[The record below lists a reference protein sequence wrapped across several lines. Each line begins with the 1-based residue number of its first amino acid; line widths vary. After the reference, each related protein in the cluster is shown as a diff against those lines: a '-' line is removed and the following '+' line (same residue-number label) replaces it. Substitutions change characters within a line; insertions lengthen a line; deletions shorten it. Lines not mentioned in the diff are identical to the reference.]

1 MMEHRPQ
8 PLDMVTLNI
17 VSGILVSICRDM
29 GVTLMRTSYSTIFS
43 ESLDFTCGLAL
54 PTGELIATGDFCPS
68 MIGGLPLLLHSCVQ
82 EIPLDTLREG
92 DVLVHNDPYRGG
104 LHTPEHTF
112 FKPVFVN
119 GEIIG
124 FSVSIGHICEVGGM
138 APAGFA
144 GEATEVFHEGLRVP
158 PVKIV
163 RQGED
168 VPDVW
173 RLLLANVRTPRYNYG
188 DFRAL
193 IAATDLGERRM
204 AALVHKHGKEAFL
217 RNVQELMDYS
227 ERRMRAEIAQIPDG
241 KYTFEDYMEDD
252 GIEDKAYLIKA
263 TVFVQGDELVV
274 DYTGSDPQAK
284 GPINATLGVAWG
296 ATYNAVLQLTDST
309 IPKNSGCF
317 RPIKVLA
324 RPGTVV
330 NVDFPGPSVGGNTE
344 SHCRIAN
351 TVMGALAPA
360 LKARSAAT
368 DGASHSNF
376 LFGGRDRETDEFFC
390 CYDLTPVGW
399 GGRSFADG
407 NDAVGGINGNCPHTP
422 VEVFEYRYPWQVE
435 EFRLVGD
442 SGGPGTF
449 RGGLALTKTV
459 RSLDTEMTFS
469 YMSDRQKLA
478 PWGLHGGLPGSK
490 AELLMQRGS
499 GEAWMTISQAFNKPS
514 PSKFAN
520 VPIHPGDR
528 ILITSPAGGGWGP
541 PEQRD
546 RALIAEDIRE
556 GYVSA
561 AQAEAL
567 YGYVVASD

>member
-1 MMEHRPQ
+1 M
-8 PLDMVTLNI
+8 DMVTLNI
-17 VSGILVSICRDM
+17 VNGILVSICRDM

-68 MIGGLPLLLHSCVQ
+68 MIGGLPLLLRSCVA
-82 EIPLDTLREG
+82 EIPLSSLNEG

-112 FKPVFVN
+112 FKPVFVD
-119 GEIIG
+119 GEIMG
-124 FSVSIGHICEVGGM
+124 FSVSIGHVCEIGGM

-158 PVKIV
+158 PVRII
-163 RQGED
+163 RGGED
-168 VPDVW
+168 VADVW

-204 AALVHKHGKEAFL
+204 ADLVRKHGKERFRDAA
-217 RNVQELMDYS
+217 RDLMDYS

-241 KYTFEDYMEDD
+241 RYSFEDYMEDD
-252 GIEDKAYLIKA
+252 GIEDRAYMIRA
-263 TVFVQGDELVV
+263 TVFVQGDEMVV
-274 DYTGSDPQAK
+274 DYTGSSPQAK

-296 ATYNAVLQLTDST
+296 AAYNAVLQLTDST

-317 RPIKVLA
+317 RPIRVLA
-324 RPGTVV
+324 PPGSMV
-330 NVDFPGPSVGGNTE
+330 NVNFPGPSVGGNTE
-344 SHCRIAN
+344 THCRIAN
-351 TVMGALAPA
+351 TIMGALAPG
-360 LKARSAAT
+360 LKDRSAAT

-376 LFGGRDRETDEFFC
+376 LFGGHDAQTGEFFC

-422 VEVFEYRYPWQVE
+422 VEVFEYRFPWHVE
-435 EFRLVGD
+435 EFRLVDD
-442 SGGPGTF
+442 SGGPGAF

-459 RSLDTEMTFS
+459 RSSAEMTFS

-478 PWGLHGGLPGSK
+478 PWGLHGGLPGAK
-490 AELLMQRGS
+490 AELLFQRDGA
-499 GEAWMTISQAFNKPS
+499 GDWLTITQAFNKVS

-528 ILITSPAGGGWGP
+528 IRIASPAGGGWGP
-541 PEQRD
+541 PGERD
-546 RALIAEDIRE
+546 PERLAEDVRE

-561 AQAEAL
+561 VQAATL
-567 YGYVVASD
+567 YAPAE